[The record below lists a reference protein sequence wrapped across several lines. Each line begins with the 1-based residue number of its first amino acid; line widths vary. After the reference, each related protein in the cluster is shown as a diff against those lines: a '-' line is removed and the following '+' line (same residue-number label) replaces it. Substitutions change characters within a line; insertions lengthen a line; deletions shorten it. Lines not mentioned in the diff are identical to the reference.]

1 MPKDKERTQKSESVS
16 DVLTASDIEAIVH
29 KAMEAAMV
37 VLRDEIGKLITE
49 MQSRVS
55 DIEDRLVSLK
65 RLFTRRWRPPWWYC
79 VN

>member
-37 VLRDEIGKLITE
+37 VLRELESVKG
-49 MQSRVS
+49 S
-55 DIEDRLVSLK
+55 
-65 RLFTRRWRPPWWYC
+65 
-79 VN
+79 